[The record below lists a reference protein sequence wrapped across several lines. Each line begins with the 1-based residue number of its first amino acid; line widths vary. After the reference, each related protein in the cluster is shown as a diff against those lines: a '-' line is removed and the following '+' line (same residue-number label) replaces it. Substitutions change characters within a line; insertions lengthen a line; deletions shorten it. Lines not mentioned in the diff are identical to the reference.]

1 MKNSKLSFILC
12 LCLIHLTTT
21 IESKEYS
28 KEIII
33 NSLNNYECSQI
44 EEKYKINISITK
56 KGFDTKEA
64 KVTQKLNAKSLNLL
78 LVMFLI

>member
-1 MKNSKLSFILC
+1 MKNSKLFFILC

-21 IESKEYS
+21 IERKEYS

-33 NSLNNYECSQI
+33 NSLNNYECSEI

-56 KGFDTKEA
+56 KDLI
-64 KVTQKLNAKSLNLL
+64 QKKQ
-78 LVMFLI
+78 

>member
-1 MKNSKLSFILC
+1 MKNSKLFFILC

-44 EEKYKINISITK
+44 EEKYKINI
-56 KGFDTKEA
+56 
-64 KVTQKLNAKSLNLL
+64 
-78 LVMFLI
+78 

>member
-1 MKNSKLSFILC
+1 MKNSKLFFILC

-21 IESKEYS
+21 IKSKEYS

-33 NSLNNYECSQI
+33 NSLNNYECSEI

-56 KGFDTKEA
+56 KDLI
-64 KVTQKLNAKSLNLL
+64 QKKQ
-78 LVMFLI
+78 

>member
-1 MKNSKLSFILC
+1 MKNSKLFFILC

-56 KGFDTKEA
+56 KDLI
-64 KVTQKLNAKSLNLL
+64 QKKQ
-78 LVMFLI
+78 

>member
-1 MKNSKLSFILC
+1 M
-12 LCLIHLTTT
+12 TTT

-33 NSLNNYECSQI
+33 NSLNNYECSEI

-56 KGFDTKEA
+56 KGFDTTEAIKFRLKEPSYA
-64 KVTQKLNAKSLNLL
+64 EIEFRSP
-78 LVMFLI
+78 